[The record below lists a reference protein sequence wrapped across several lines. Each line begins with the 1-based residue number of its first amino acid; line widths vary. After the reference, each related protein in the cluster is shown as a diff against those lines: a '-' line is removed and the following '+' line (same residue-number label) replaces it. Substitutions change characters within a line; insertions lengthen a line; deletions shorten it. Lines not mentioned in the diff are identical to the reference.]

1 MFKCESDTETYLT
14 RVLRCRIFDIS
25 APPRTN
31 QVISRAISHLSTG
44 LNSLQPGKNNHYK
57 QTTFTKKKKKT
68 KMPGRTLASASGA
81 EDAEMEDASTVVPP
95 SAQRSTDS
103 EEGGEPMEEDE
114 EEETGGNGG
123 AVEEEEE
130 EEPQRVRILPG
141 STSTAAS
148 FEFLKEGHTLGN
160 ALRYIIMKNP
170 DVEFC
175 AYAIPHPSE
184 EKMNLRIQ
192 TYDTTT
198 ATAALEKGLQ
208 DLEDL
213 CDVVSD
219 EFWTQRE
226 KFMASK

>member
-1 MFKCESDTETYLT
+1 MP
-14 RVLRCRIFDIS
+14 
-25 APPRTN
+25 A
-31 QVISRAISHLSTG
+31 A
-44 LNSLQPGKNNHYK
+44 
-57 QTTFTKKKKKT
+57 TKA
-68 KMPGRTLASASGA
+68 RASGA
-81 EDAEMEDASTVVPP
+81 EDADMEDVTPP
-95 SAQRSTDS
+95 SAQQPVDS
-103 EEGGEPMEEDE
+103 QEDGDPMQEDE
-114 EEETGGNGG
+114 EDDDLG
-123 AVEEEEE
+123 EEEES

-213 CDVVSD
+213 CDVVSE
-219 EFWTQRE
+219 EFWTQRND
-226 KFMASK
+226 FMAGKH